1 MASLTFVSPACG
13 LPQVEGT
20 MDGASG
26 YFGGMFKDPEL
37 QRVLEQEA
45 VKRTLPAGEVLMRT
59 GDPITHVPIVVT
71 GSLRI
76 LAQNEEGQERY
87 LYHIM
92 PGESCA
98 ISMACCTGRRTSTVV
113 AIVEEDAEMLFVPVR
128 CLEEWMAFLE
138 WRHFVSNTQSQRFVE
153 LLETIEVIA
162 FTHLDEQLWNYL
174 MRRVQATGERVLK
187 VTHQDIAQELNS
199 PREVITRLLHQLQQR
214 GRVSLARGSITVLL
228 T

>member
-1 MASLTFVSPACG
+1 
-13 LPQVEGT
+13 
-20 MDGASG
+20 
-26 YFGGMFKDPEL
+26 
-37 QRVLEQEA
+37 
-45 VKRTLPAGEVLMRT
+45 
-59 GDPITHVPIVVT
+59 
-71 GSLRI
+71 
-76 LAQNEEGQERY
+76 
-87 LYHIM
+87 
-92 PGESCA
+92 
-98 ISMACCTGRRTSTVV
+98 
-113 AIVEEDAEMLFVPVR
+113 
-128 CLEEWMAFLE
+128 MAFLE